1 MNKQTEAMK
10 LVLEA
15 LVPFEQLF
23 MQADEKGLLGGQNI
37 DCQIAAKDLRKLVY
51 ATADL
56 RKALKAPAE
65 QQAQTATYTCGVC
78 GVSMQMEQLSPLEQ
92 PAQQEPVALFK
103 WLPEGATHIGRI
115 SVRTAAGG
123 SLAMTT
129 HAFKYDSAVLKVYF
143 TDNDNEYPGWRDA
156 KDCFFHLNFPV
167 LPLYTSPPAQ
177 RPWVGLTHEEV
188 EEVWKRVEASDFRDV
203 VHPFAQAIEA
213 ALRSKNENRN

>member
-1 MNKQTEAMK
+1 MSREAMK
-10 LVLEA
+10 LALEA
-15 LVPFEQLF
+15 LELAQDNLRDHGDNCFLH
-23 MQADEKGLLGGQNI
+23 DEGEYNRCFCG
-37 DCQIAAKDLRKLVY
+37 KDSLSNHLQSVVEKL
-51 ATADL
+51 DE
-56 RKALKAPAE
+56 ALNAPLA
-65 QQAQTATYTCGVC
+65 
-78 GVSMQMEQLSPLEQ
+78 EQ

-129 HAFKYDSAVLKVYF
+129 YAFKYDSEVLKVYV

-177 RPWVGLTHEEV
+177 RPWVGLTHEEA

-203 VHPFAQAIEA
+203 VQPFARAIEA
-213 ALRSKNENRN
+213 ALRSRNENNN